1 MYQRRHLNILKS
13 RMAEPR
19 RRMQIVMGP
28 CQVGKSTL
36 VGQFTEGVSVPFD
49 FFAADGVNRFDS
61 SWIPNKWQQV
71 RMRMDIHSEQE
82 HILIIDEV
90 QKIRGWSEQV
100 KKEWDE
106 DSRSHRN
113 LKVIL
118 LGSPRLLLQKG
129 LEESLEGRFETIKMG
144 YWDWQEMHEA
154 FGFSM
159 DEYVYFGGFPGLAPD
174 IQDEDRWRN
183 LMEDSII
190 SPILT
195 RDILEIEEIR
205 NPALL
210 RQVFELACIESAK
223 ELSLT
228 KMQGTMNSGT
238 VPTIKNYLDILNKSM
253 IVQALQN
260 YSPSRVKEKQSVP
273 KMQVFNNAFRNRFGT
288 FSFDEAR
295 VDPAEWGRLV
305 ESAVGAH
312 LANRAMTDDYELFY
326 WRNERRQECDYVL
339 RKGQALVAIEVKSGS
354 VDKTVGFEKFK
365 EQFADNV
372 THCWPPCSASGRF
385 LHNGSEVTVQKGLAH
400 AIAVISIAV
409 IILSMDCPSVTNH
422 PESMTS
428 LLQCLS

>member
-28 CQVGKSTL
+28 RQVGKSTL
-36 VGQFTEGVSVPFD
+36 VGQFTEATSVPFD
-49 FFAADGVNRFDS
+49 FFAADSVNRFDT

-118 LGSPRLLLQKG
+118 LGSSRLLSQKG

-159 DEYVYFGGFPGLAPD
+159 DEYVYFGGFPGLAPY

-253 IVQALQN
+253 IVQPLQN

-273 KMQVFNNAFRNRFGT
+273 KMQVFNNAFRNRFET

-365 EQFADNV
+365 EQFADKV
-372 THCWPPCSASGRF
+372 TAAFIVGPQALPLEDF
-385 LHNGSEVTVQKGLAH
+385 F
-400 AIAVISIAV
+400 I
-409 IILSMDCPSVTNH
+409 MDLK
-422 PESMTS
+422 S
-428 LLQCLS
+428 LFKMG

>member
-28 CQVGKSTL
+28 RQVGKSTL
-36 VGQFTEGVSVPFD
+36 VGQFTEGISVPFD

-372 THCWPPCSASGRF
+372 TAAFIVGPHALPLDDFFIMDLKPLF
-385 LHNGSEVTVQKGLAH
+385 KKG
-400 AIAVISIAV
+400 
-409 IILSMDCPSVTNH
+409 
-422 PESMTS
+422 
-428 LLQCLS
+428 

>member
-28 CQVGKSTL
+28 RQVGKSTL
-36 VGQFTEGVSVPFD
+36 VGQFTEGISVPFD

-118 LGSPRLLLQKG
+118 LGSSRLLLQKG

-253 IVQALQN
+253 IVQPLQN

-295 VDPAEWGRLV
+295 VDPPEWGRLV

-365 EQFADNV
+365 ERFADKV
-372 THCWPPCSASGRF
+372 TAAFIVGPHALPLDDFFIMDLKSLF
-385 LHNGSEVTVQKGLAH
+385 KKG
-400 AIAVISIAV
+400 
-409 IILSMDCPSVTNH
+409 
-422 PESMTS
+422 
-428 LLQCLS
+428 

>member
-28 CQVGKSTL
+28 RQVGKSTL
-36 VGQFTEGVSVPFD
+36 VGQFTEGISVPFD

-118 LGSPRLLLQKG
+118 LGSSRLLLQKG

-210 RQVFELACIESAK
+210 RQVFELASIESAK

-253 IVQALQN
+253 IVQPLQN

-365 EQFADNV
+365 EQFADKV
-372 THCWPPCSASGRF
+372 TAAFIVGPHALPLDDFFIMDLKSLF
-385 LHNGSEVTVQKGLAH
+385 KKG
-400 AIAVISIAV
+400 
-409 IILSMDCPSVTNH
+409 
-422 PESMTS
+422 
-428 LLQCLS
+428 

>member
-28 CQVGKSTL
+28 RQVGKSTL
-36 VGQFTEGVSVPFD
+36 VGQFTEGISVPFD

-118 LGSPRLLLQKG
+118 LGSSRLLLQKG

-174 IQDEDRWRN
+174 IQDEDRWRS

-253 IVQALQN
+253 IVQPLQN

-273 KMQVFNNAFRNRFGT
+273 KMQVFNNAFRNRFGS

-372 THCWPPCSASGRF
+372 TAAFIVGPHALPLEDFFIMDLKSLF
-385 LHNGSEVTVQKGLAH
+385 KKG
-400 AIAVISIAV
+400 
-409 IILSMDCPSVTNH
+409 
-422 PESMTS
+422 
-428 LLQCLS
+428 

>member
-28 CQVGKSTL
+28 RQVGKSTL
-36 VGQFTEGVSVPFD
+36 VGQFTEGTSIPFD
-49 FFAADGVNRFDS
+49 FFAADSVNRFDT
-61 SWIPNKWQQV
+61 SWIPNKWQQA

-90 QKIRGWSEQV
+90 QKIKGWSEQV

-118 LGSPRLLLQKG
+118 LGSSRLLLQKG

-144 YWDWQEMHEA
+144 YWDWQEMHDA

-210 RQVFELACIESAK
+210 RQVFELACTESAK

-238 VPTIKNYLDILNKSM
+238 VPTIKNYLDILSKSM
-253 IVQALQN
+253 TVQPLQN
-260 YSPSRVKEKQSVP
+260 YFPSRIKEKQSVP
-273 KMQVFNNAFRNRFGT
+273 KMQVYNNAFRNRFGK

-295 VDPAEWGRLV
+295 VDPAEWGRQV

-365 EQFADNV
+365 EQFADKITAAFIV
-372 THCWPPCSASGRF
+372 GPQALPLEDF
-385 LHNGSEVTVQKGLAH
+385 FV
-400 AIAVISIAV
+400 
-409 IILSMDCPSVTNH
+409 MDLK
-422 PESMTS
+422 S
-428 LLQCLS
+428 LFKKK

>member
-1 MYQRRHLNILKS
+1 
-13 RMAEPR
+13 MAEPR

-28 CQVGKSTL
+28 RQVGKSTL

-190 SPILT
+190 SPILI

-253 IVQALQN
+253 IVQPLQN

-372 THCWPPCSASGRF
+372 TAAFIVGPHALPLDDFFIMDLKSLF
-385 LHNGSEVTVQKGLAH
+385 KKG
-400 AIAVISIAV
+400 
-409 IILSMDCPSVTNH
+409 
-422 PESMTS
+422 
-428 LLQCLS
+428 

>member
-28 CQVGKSTL
+28 RQVGKSTL
-36 VGQFTEGVSVPFD
+36 VGQFTEATSVPFD
-49 FFAADGVNRFDS
+49 FFAADSVNRFDT
-61 SWIPNKWQQV
+61 SWIPNKWQQA

-82 HILIIDEV
+82 HILVIDEV
-90 QKIRGWSEQV
+90 QKIKGWSEQV

-106 DSRSHRN
+106 DSRNHRN

-118 LGSPRLLLQKG
+118 LGSSRLLLQKG

-253 IVQALQN
+253 TVQPLQN
-260 YSPSRVKEKQSVP
+260 YSASRIKEKLSVP
-273 KMQVFNNAFRNRFGT
+273 KMQVFNNAFRNRFGS

-295 VDPAEWGRLV
+295 VDPAEWGRQI

-312 LANRAMTDDYELFY
+312 LANRSMMDDYELFY

-365 EQFADNV
+365 EQFADKV
-372 THCWPPCSASGRF
+372 AAAFIVGP
-385 LHNGSEVTVQKGLAH
+385 H
-400 AIAVISIAV
+400 ALPLDDFFI
-409 IILSMDCPSVTNH
+409 MDLK
-422 PESMTS
+422 S
-428 LLQCLS
+428 LFKKK

>member
-28 CQVGKSTL
+28 RQVGKSTL
-36 VGQFTEGVSVPFD
+36 VGQFTEGISVPFD

-118 LGSPRLLLQKG
+118 LGSPRLLSQKG

-253 IVQALQN
+253 IVQPLQN

-365 EQFADNV
+365 ERFADKV
-372 THCWPPCSASGRF
+372 TAAFIVGPHALPLDDFFIMDLKSLF
-385 LHNGSEVTVQKGLAH
+385 KKG
-400 AIAVISIAV
+400 
-409 IILSMDCPSVTNH
+409 
-422 PESMTS
+422 
-428 LLQCLS
+428 

>member
-1 MYQRRHLNILKS
+1 MYQRRHLNILTS

-28 CQVGKSTL
+28 RQVGKSTL
-36 VGQFTEGVSVPFD
+36 VGQFTEGISVPFD

-118 LGSPRLLLQKG
+118 LGSSRLLLQKG

-253 IVQALQN
+253 IVQPLQN

-365 EQFADNV
+365 ERFADKV
-372 THCWPPCSASGRF
+372 TAAFIVGPHALPLDDFFIMDLKSLF
-385 LHNGSEVTVQKGLAH
+385 KKG
-400 AIAVISIAV
+400 
-409 IILSMDCPSVTNH
+409 
-422 PESMTS
+422 
-428 LLQCLS
+428 

>member
-1 MYQRRHLNILKS
+1 
-13 RMAEPR
+13 MAEPR

-28 CQVGKSTL
+28 RQVGKSTL

-372 THCWPPCSASGRF
+372 TAAFIVGPHALPLDDFFIMDLKPLF
-385 LHNGSEVTVQKGLAH
+385 KKG
-400 AIAVISIAV
+400 
-409 IILSMDCPSVTNH
+409 
-422 PESMTS
+422 
-428 LLQCLS
+428 

>member
-28 CQVGKSTL
+28 RQVGKSTL
-36 VGQFTEGVSVPFD
+36 VGQFTEGTSVPFD
-49 FFAADGVNRFDS
+49 FCAADRVNRFDT
-61 SWIPNKWQQV
+61 SWIPNKWQQA

-90 QKIRGWSEQV
+90 QKIKGWSEQV

-106 DSRSHRN
+106 DSRNHRN

-118 LGSPRLLLQKG
+118 LGSSRLLLQRG

-144 YWDWQEMHEA
+144 YWDWQEMYEA

-210 RQVFELACIESAK
+210 RQVFELACVESAK

-253 IVQALQN
+253 TVQPLQN
-260 YSPSRVKEKQSVP
+260 YSSSRVKEKQSVP

-295 VDPAEWGRLV
+295 VDPAEWGHQV

-312 LANRAMTDDYELFY
+312 LANRSMVDDYELFY

-365 EQFADNV
+365 EQFADKV
-372 THCWPPCSASGRF
+372 TAAFIVGPQALPLEDF
-385 LHNGSEVTVQKGLAH
+385 F
-400 AIAVISIAV
+400 I
-409 IILSMDCPSVTNH
+409 MDLK
-422 PESMTS
+422 S
-428 LLQCLS
+428 LFKKK

>member
-28 CQVGKSTL
+28 RQVGKSTL
-36 VGQFTEGVSVPFD
+36 VGQFTEGISVPFD

-106 DSRSHRN
+106 DSRSHSN

-118 LGSPRLLLQKG
+118 LGSSRLLLQKG

-238 VPTIKNYLDILNKSM
+238 VPTIKKYLDILNKSM
-253 IVQALQN
+253 IVQPLQN

-365 EQFADNV
+365 ERFADKV
-372 THCWPPCSASGRF
+372 TAAFIVGPHALPLDDFFIMDLKSLF
-385 LHNGSEVTVQKGLAH
+385 KKG
-400 AIAVISIAV
+400 
-409 IILSMDCPSVTNH
+409 
-422 PESMTS
+422 
-428 LLQCLS
+428 

>member
-1 MYQRRHLNILKS
+1 MYQRRHLNILTS

-28 CQVGKSTL
+28 RQVGKSTL

-118 LGSPRLLLQKG
+118 LGSSRLLLQKG

-253 IVQALQN
+253 IVQPLQN

-365 EQFADNV
+365 EQFADKV
-372 THCWPPCSASGRF
+372 TAAFIVGPHALPLDDFFIMDLKSLF
-385 LHNGSEVTVQKGLAH
+385 KKG
-400 AIAVISIAV
+400 
-409 IILSMDCPSVTNH
+409 
-422 PESMTS
+422 
-428 LLQCLS
+428 